1 MLPNSNTNL
10 FFSHTNR
17 LGLEQP
23 STSSSTTCKRAE
35 RKTAA
40 ARPGLEW
47 TGVTVLRE
55 HPTTPHVK
63 CMYCG
68 DEFTAGAT
76 LIRKHM
82 LDKCT
87 CDTDAFCEYKDK
99 LNAKQDKSEAT
110 KRQKTAE
117 KTVDAA
123 AEEEKPV
130 KKEGKQTRALC
141 TRMQGDTHTPRTAHS
156 AV

>member
-99 LNAKQDKSEAT
+99 LNAKQDKGEAT
-110 KRQKTAE
+110 KRKAAYCEAAE
-117 KTVDAA
+117 KWDSDSDSDKSED
-123 AEEEKPV
+123 EEDLK
-130 KKEGKQTRALC
+130 
-141 TRMQGDTHTPRTAHS
+141 M
-156 AV
+156 

>member
-1 MLPNSNTNL
+1 MYKATESKTNLQQHKRIMLPNSNTNL
-10 FFSHTNR
+10 FFSHHAR

-68 DEFTAGAT
+68 DCECAIAT
-76 LIRKHM
+76 RATPIV
-82 LDKCT
+82 
-87 CDTDAFCEYKDK
+87 
-99 LNAKQDKSEAT
+99 SEA
-110 KRQKTAE
+110 KSCQE
-117 KTVDAA
+117 LSVMCVPLPVLM
-123 AEEEKPV
+123 KPAHT
-130 KKEGKQTRALC
+130 QLHT
-141 TRMQGDTHTPRTAHS
+141 THDST
-156 AV
+156 

>member
-10 FFSHTNR
+10 FFSHHAR

-47 TGVTVLRE
+47 SGVTVLRE
-55 HPTTPHVK
+55 HPTTPRVK

-99 LNAKQDKSEAT
+99 LNAKQDKGEAT
-110 KRQKTAE
+110 KRKAAYCEAAE
-117 KTVDAA
+117 KWDSDSDSDKSED
-123 AEEEKPV
+123 EEDLK
-130 KKEGKQTRALC
+130 
-141 TRMQGDTHTPRTAHS
+141 M
-156 AV
+156 

>member
-1 MLPNSNTNL
+1 MYKATESKTNLQQHKRIMLPNSNTNL

-47 TGVTVLRE
+47 SGVTVLRE
-55 HPTTPHVK
+55 HPTTPRVK

-68 DEFTAGAT
+68 DEFTAGAG
-76 LIRKHM
+76 
-82 LDKCT
+82 
-87 CDTDAFCEYKDK
+87 
-99 LNAKQDKSEAT
+99 
-110 KRQKTAE
+110 
-117 KTVDAA
+117 V
-123 AEEEKPV
+123 
-130 KKEGKQTRALC
+130 
-141 TRMQGDTHTPRTAHS
+141 
-156 AV
+156 

>member
-47 TGVTVLRE
+47 SGVTVLRE
-55 HPTTPHVK
+55 HPTTPRVK

-87 CDTDAFCEYKDK
+87 CDT
-99 LNAKQDKSEAT
+99 
-110 KRQKTAE
+110 R
-117 KTVDAA
+117 
-123 AEEEKPV
+123 
-130 KKEGKQTRALC
+130 TRFAC
-141 TRMQGDTHTPRTAHS
+141 TRTSSTLSTTRSKARRGC
-156 AV
+156 